1 MRSRLLGFGSPGAP
15 ILRSIGVG
23 RGLIA
28 GSTRNGGLMPDYVRR
43 EQRDDQAAEW
53 FAYMRSQIAEGAAH
67 LAEEARCRAADPDH
81 QP

>member
-1 MRSRLLGFGSPGAP
+1 
-15 ILRSIGVG
+15 
-23 RGLIA
+23 
-28 GSTRNGGLMPDYVRR
+28 MPDYVRR